1 MNRTFFQYNKG
12 ENALLQDLFLG
23 RKKVLLF
30 ITMAKLLYLY
40 NGGINRELITIAT
53 TIVPNQSIFRWS
65 NQT

>member
-1 MNRTFFQYNKG
+1 MHYYKN
-12 ENALLQDLFLG
+12 LFLG

-30 ITMAKLLYLY
+30 ITMAELLYLY
-40 NGGINRELITIAT
+40 NCGINRELITIAT